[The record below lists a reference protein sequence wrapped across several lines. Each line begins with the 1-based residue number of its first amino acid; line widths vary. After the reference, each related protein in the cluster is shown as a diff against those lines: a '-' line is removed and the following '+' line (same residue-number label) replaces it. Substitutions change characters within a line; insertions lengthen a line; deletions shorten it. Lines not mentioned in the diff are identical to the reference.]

1 LSSVSVCVDGVPV
14 AVVPLW
20 MIKHAVEDA
29 IAHYPDVKIIVEV
42 N

>member
-1 LSSVSVCVDGVPV
+1 MSSVSVCVDGVPV

-29 IAHYPDVKIIVEV
+29 IAQYSDKKITVEV
-42 N
+42 

>member
-1 LSSVSVCVDGVPV
+1 MSFVSVCVDGVPV

-29 IAHYPDVKIIVEV
+29 IAQYPDKKITVEV
-42 N
+42 

>member
-1 LSSVSVCVDGVPV
+1 MSSVSVCVDGVLV

-29 IAHYPDVKIIVEV
+29 IAQYPDKKITVEV
-42 N
+42 